1 METSLFEYYALYQ
14 QTIAMNEAFLLHS
27 EEVKGIKGE
36 KRQKGQSKG
45 IWTIVSSK
53 M

>member
-1 METSLFEYYALYQ
+1 METSLFGYHALYQ

-36 KRQKGQSKG
+36 KDTKGPK
-45 IWTIVSSK
+45 
-53 M
+53 

>member
-1 METSLFEYYALYQ
+1 METSLFEYHAAYQ
-14 QTIAMNEAFLLHS
+14 QNIAMNEAFLLHS

>member
-1 METSLFEYYALYQ
+1 METSLFEYHAAYQ
-14 QTIAMNEAFLLHS
+14 QNIAMNEAFLLHS
-27 EEVKGIKGE
+27 KEVKVVKGE
-36 KRQKGQSKG
+36 KRQKGHSKG

>member
-1 METSLFEYYALYQ
+1 METSLFEYHAPYQ
-14 QTIAMNEAFLLHS
+14 QTIAMNEAFLLDS
-27 EEVKGIKGE
+27 KEVKVVKGE

-45 IWTIVSSK
+45 IWTVVSSK

>member
-1 METSLFEYYALYQ
+1 METSLFEYHALYQ

-36 KRQKGQSKG
+36 KETKGPK
-45 IWTIVSSK
+45 
-53 M
+53 